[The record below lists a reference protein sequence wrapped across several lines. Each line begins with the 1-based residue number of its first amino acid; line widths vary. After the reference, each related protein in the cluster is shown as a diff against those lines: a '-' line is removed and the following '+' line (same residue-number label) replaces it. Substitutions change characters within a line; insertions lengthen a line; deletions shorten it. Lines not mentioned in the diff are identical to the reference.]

1 MTSFFTRIASKQW
14 RKLIV
19 VCSLFLA
26 ACVSAPPTPP
36 TPPSAPLALPSSAG
50 PFPGDA
56 KTYGFGVSQRKE
68 DFENVEV
75 AQLNFGMY
83 KNQRSWAVILP
94 ESRGSTRYASLP
106 AYYPFDV
113 RWKLKDGRE
122 FIVENVDTAA
132 LMREYFKTH
141 QILLQHQR
149 ENRPRHPVGDFDP
162 SVVVG
167 VKDDKVV
174 VKWLLVLNGTA
185 IDKRLPVIVNGKPAM
200 DGTPWKLEDE
210 EHYVTS
216 IPVKP
221 TSGIDFKKQW
231 EFLK

>member
-1 MTSFFTRIASKQW
+1 MKFPFATQW
-14 RKLIV
+14 RALLLI
-19 VCSLFLA
+19 CSLFLA
-26 ACVSAPPTPP
+26 ACGSAPPAIPNAT
-36 TPPSAPLALPSSAG
+36 G

-83 KNQRSWAVILP
+83 ANQRSWAVILP
-94 ESRGSTRYASLP
+94 ESRGSTRYAALP

-132 LMREYFKTH
+132 IMREYFKTH

-149 ENRPRHPVGDFDP
+149 ESRPVKPMSDNASP
-162 SVVVG
+162 TVVVG

-174 VKWLLVLNGTA
+174 VKWMVVLNRTPVE
-185 IDKRLPVIVNGKPAM
+185 KRFPVIVNGIPAR
-200 DGTPWKLEDE
+200 DGTLWKLEHE

-216 IPVKP
+216 IPGKL

>member
-1 MTSFFTRIASKQW
+1 LTSFFTRIAATQW

-36 TPPSAPLALPSSAG
+36 SAPPALPSSAG

-83 KNQRSWAVILP
+83 SAEHFWEAIRPNSL
-94 ESRGSTRYASLP
+94 GSTRYAALP

-132 LMREYFKTH
+132 IMREYFKTH

-149 ENRPRHPVGDFDP
+149 ESRPVEPMSDNASP
-162 SVVVG
+162 TVVVG

-174 VKWLLVLNGTA
+174 VKWLVVLNRTPVE
-185 IDKRLPVIVNGKPAM
+185 KRFPVIVNGIPAR
-200 DGTPWKLEDE
+200 DGTLWKLEDE

-216 IPVKP
+216 IPGKP